1 MKFPIKKFCLIFILI
16 AVLMMS
22 CSLTIGAQTAVN
34 DDDAFFES
42 YTYWNDIIGGN
53 SKTAVYM
60 QPIYRAS
67 NVLSVSNIVGEE
79 INTLSDIYSD
89 KNGYTYLLD
98 SEASAIFILDSDY
111 HLVNKIN
118 SLKSADG
125 NDLLFNGARSLYV
138 TSDGTIYL
146 CGTKNACVWIL
157 NQKGEIKNTH
167 GKRFL

>member
-16 AVLMMS
+16 TLLLMS

-42 YTYWNDIIGGN
+42 YTYWNDITGVN

-111 HLVNKIN
+111 RLVNKIN
-118 SLKSADG
+118 SLPTETTFCLTEREVFM
-125 NDLLFNGARSLYV
+125 LLPM
-138 TSDGTIYL
+138 
-146 CGTKNACVWIL
+146 
-157 NQKGEIKNTH
+157 E
-167 GKRFL
+167 RFTCAELKTPVYGY